1 MIEYA
6 DWSGGDG
13 MLLAV
18 GCAGQWND
26 EDNEL
31 WVQRAGC
38 REFFE
43 MMQF

>member
-1 MIEYA
+1 
-6 DWSGGDG
+6 

-18 GCAGQWND
+18 GCSGQWSG
-26 EDNEL
+26 EDDEL
-31 WVQRAGC
+31 WIQRAGC